1 MDLKMKPLKILVIDD
16 EQVICSGCRMIL
28 SDLGHTVDTC
38 KTCKEGLDAIRE
50 KNYHVVLLDM
60 KLPDADGMEILK
72 TVRVEK
78 SEIYTIV
85 MTGYATIRNVV
96 SAMRLGAFDY
106 LPKPF
111 TDEELVASVERA
123 IKNGAGCRKMQ

>member
-1 MDLKMKPLKILVIDD
+1 MEALKILVIDD

-38 KTCKEGLDAIRE
+38 NTCKEGLDAIR
-50 KNYHVVLLDM
+50 KLDYHLVLLDI
-60 KLPDADGMEILK
+60 KLPDSDGMEILK
-72 TVRVEK
+72 IVRVEK
-78 SEIYTIV
+78 LGIHVIV
-85 MTGYATIRNVV
+85 MTGYATIRSVV

-111 TDEELVASVERA
+111 TDEELIASVEKA
-123 IKNGAGCRKMQ
+123 MKNVAGSGKVQ

>member
-1 MDLKMKPLKILVIDD
+1 MESLKILVIDD

-38 KTCKEGLDAIRE
+38 NTCKEGLDAIR
-50 KNYHVVLLDM
+50 KRDYHLVLLDI
-60 KLPDADGMEILK
+60 KLPDSDGMEILK
-72 TVRVEK
+72 IVRVEK
-78 SEIYTIV
+78 LGIHVIV
-85 MTGYATIRNVV
+85 MTGYATIRSVV

-111 TDEELVASVERA
+111 TDEELIASVEKA
-123 IKNGAGCRKMQ
+123 MKNVAGSGKVQ